1 MKLKPYTAAPLAAA
15 GCLFLTLVYGMVSS
29 TADLPAAWR
38 LPVLAL
44 AQTVSCMLPAVL
56 FLFAYRDYNAR
67 RLRFA
72 LPRAES
78 VGTLALL
85 LLCLLIGSALLTLVG
100 KRVGFASTQTA
111 GTSGAASPVVTILV
125 VCILP
130 AVCEEFL
137 FRGVILCAFEACG
150 TRTAIIGTSL
160 LFAFAHLNFER
171 LPLYFFCSVVLC
183 FAVYVSR
190 SLFASVLLHAV
201 YNVASVYA
209 GVYLSSVAANL
220 ESFALHRDAAC
231 LPHLR
236 DLHAVGG
243 IAHLSRLCRRRS
255 AVGLRAASP
264 LCGQAPRIRVRVLL
278 AAVSALHPAV
288 RGSDDPRDAV
298 ERMDGDPE

>member
-100 KRVGFASTQTA
+100 KRVGLAGTQTA

-125 VCILP
+125 ACILP

-190 SLFASVLLHAV
+190 SLFAAVLLHAV

-209 GVYLSSVAANL
+209 GVYLSSVAAHL
-220 ESFALHRDAAC
+220 ESFALLFIVMLLAFLICVIFTLSAASRTYRAYADAG
-231 LPHLR
+231 LPSDYAPRLR
-236 DLHAVGG
+236 YAD
-243 IAHLSRLCRRRS
+243 R
-255 AVGLRAASP
+255 LRASASVYFSLP
-264 LCGQAPRIRVRVLL
+264 FLLCTLL
-278 AAVSALHPAV
+278 FAAVMILEM
-288 RGSDDPRDAV
+288 R
-298 ERMDGDPE
+298 